1 MRNALATSCDL
12 GPWTVTV
19 SEVPDPTNIDLVLR
33 VNGDLRQK
41 ANTRDLIVDIPAMIN
56 MASSTMTLFPGDI
69 IATGTPSGVGP
80 IVAGDRIVSVIRGV
94 GELSLDVIQGEQ
106 GFHD

>member
-1 MRNALATSCDL
+1 M
-12 GPWTVTV
+12 
-19 SEVPDPTNIDLVLR
+19 
-33 VNGDLRQK
+33 NGDLRQK

-80 IVAGDRIVSVIRGV
+80 IAAGDRIVSVIQGI
-94 GELSLDVIQGEQ
+94 GELTLDVIQGDR
-106 GFHD
+106 GYHNIWDKPAA

>member
-1 MRNALATSCDL
+1 MTAD
-12 GPWTVTV
+12 
-19 SEVPDPTNIDLVLR
+19 EVPDPTNIDLELR

-80 IVAGDRIVSVIRGV
+80 IAAGDRIVSAIRGV
-94 GELSLDVIQGEQ
+94 GELSLDVIQGER
-106 GFHD
+106 GFHDIWNKPAT